1 LLYKNCNI
9 LPVSHNKA
17 IARAKDEYKKYQ
29 VKTISPVEKRV
40 FKDFKSN
47 K

>member
-1 LLYKNCNI
+1 MKVNFEYT
-9 LPVSHNKA
+9 
-17 IARAKDEYKKYQ
+17 KDEYKKYQ

-47 K
+47 KCTTRIY